1 MSVKLTQPENAE
13 FPIIVIEDGM
23 VILAKLVQTENAP
36 SPITVTEEGMI
47 MLVKLLQLE
56 NAEFPTVVTEDG
68 MAYVTSFF
76 PAGYAMMVCMVLSNR
91 TPSTLA

>member
-1 MSVKLTQPENAE
+1 ML
-13 FPIIVIEDGM
+13 
-23 VILAKLVQTENAP
+23 
-36 SPITVTEEGMI
+36 

-56 NAEFPTVVTEDG
+56 NAEFPTAVTEDG